1 MEELFLFL
9 VSRKLTLSSCES
21 YTGGLFAALFTEI
34 PGSSQVFKGAI
45 VAYANEVKTE
55 VVGVSND
62 TIANYGALS
71 EETVV
76 EMARKTKAN
85 MHTDVC
91 VAFSGNAGPG
101 VSEHKKQGEVYMCI
115 AYGNTTRVFHER
127 IAGDR
132 TEVRKQ
138 SVLNAARRIESL
150 IREVDVPCE
159 KGDGG

>member
-9 VSRKLTLSSCES
+9 ASRQLTLSSCES
-21 YTGGLFAALFTEI
+21 FTGGLFAALFTEI
-34 PGSSQVFKGAI
+34 PGSSQVFKGSI
-45 VAYANEVKTE
+45 VAYVNEVKTD
-55 VVGVSND
+55 VVGVSTV
-62 TIANYGALS
+62 TIDNYGALS

-76 EMARKTKAN
+76 EMACKTKAI

-127 IAGDR
+127 IAGGR
-132 TEVRKQ
+132 QEVRKQ
-138 SVLNAARRIESL
+138 SVLHAARRIESL